1 MYRPKQY
8 RPRFRTVRRW
18 RRRCGLLAAG
28 LALVSLAAC
37 GSSHATGA
45 AADAAAGAPSTH
57 AAAASPPAV
66 QAGVTVTM
74 GSTMTVA
81 GATRWHPGSI
91 RITGVA
97 KSGEQELTLLRF
109 HAGYGYKAFVSD
121 GTEANRPDP
130 GATSAMQRVFSGT
143 DFLGGVNV
151 FPGHPAAFT
160 ATVAPGTYY
169 LGEMNQNPT
178 FHRIEVGGQGVRVTT
193 PAAATVT
200 AADFGYRLN
209 RPTLP
214 APGAITVRNTG
225 RQIHR
230 LTFMPVKPG
239 TTVAQV
245 GAYLRSTG
253 GRPYGT
259 PPPFALDGPQ
269 LGLAMLSPGQQVQF
283 SYDLPPGAY
292 ALVCFQPDVA
302 TGQPH
307 AVLGMFT
314 VATLR

>member
-18 RRRCGLLAAG
+18 RRRCGLL
-28 LALVSLAAC
+28 
-37 GSSHATGA
+37 
-45 AADAAAGAPSTH
+45 
-57 AAAASPPAV
+57 PPACPRV
-66 QAGVTVTM
+66 ARGVWQLARYRRGRRKRRRARRRRIRRGSFRAGRAS
-74 GSTMTVA
+74 GRDGDDGIDHDGCRCDA
-81 GATRWHPGSI
+81 GHPGSI

-97 KSGEQELTLLRF
+97 ESGEQELTLLRF
-109 HAGYGYKAFVSD
+109 HASYGYKAFVSD

-130 GATSAMQRVFSGT
+130 GATAAMQRVFSRT

-169 LGEMNQNPT
+169 LGEMNQDPT
-178 FHRIEVGGQGVRVTT
+178 FRRIEVGGQGVRVTT

-200 AADFGYRLN
+200 AFRFGYRLN

-214 APGAITVRNTG
+214 ADGAITVRNTG

-230 LTFMPVKPG
+230 LTFMPVKPHP
-239 TTVAQV
+239 VAQV
-245 GAYLRSTG
+245 CAYLRSTG

-259 PPPFALDGPQ
+259 PAPFALDGPQ

-283 SYDLPPGAY
+283 SYDLPPGA
-292 ALVCFQPDVA
+292 
-302 TGQPH
+302 
-307 AVLGMFT
+307 
-314 VATLR
+314 